1 MRFPHRR
8 PEIPLHPERRF
19 PMPDGDSLILGTN
32 NSAQNQTNLTVGLGD
47 ESGSYGLR
55 VQALDGIAVGG
66 RSAVGNGLEGI
77 SFSASGVAGTSTSE
91 DGVFG
96 RSTSGTGAHGTSVSG
111 SGVRGTSFQG
121 SAVEGFSFGLGAG
134 VTGIAPFQT
143 GPGVVGLS
151 QNSFGVRGQ
160 SGAAV
165 LLPPVGG
172 GPQFQKCAV
181 QGSSDEG
188 TGVRG
193 DSAHKVGV
201 RGRTFTGDA
210 VFGSCSDQPSGP
222 ATKGNGIHG
231 MAPHSSPNATT
242 GPFAGRFQGDVT
254 ISGHLWVGGHL
265 VGWPWW
271 WLSAPIVLAAGVS
284 TLDRKGEAVIKVPK
298 GLGAAHKNLRYQLT
312 AIGAAAPELHVAR
325 ELRGDAFKIAGG
337 KSGRKVSWQV
347 AGELKPGRVAA
358 KGAQEKP
365 FDEKLAQRFKR
376 QSRELMRHAA
386 ALRGETR
393 RR

>member
-1 MRFPHRR
+1 
-8 PEIPLHPERRF
+8 
-19 PMPDGDSLILGTN
+19 MPDGDSLILGTN
-32 NSAQNQTNLTVGLGD
+32 NNAQNQTNLTVGLGD

-77 SFSASGVAGTSTSE
+77 SFSASGVAGTSTSD

-143 GPGVVGLS
+143 GPGVVGVS

-160 SGAAV
+160 SGAAD

-210 VFGSCSDQPSGP
+210 MFGSCSDQPNGP

-231 MAPHSSPNATT
+231 MAPRSSPNATT
-242 GPFAGRFQGDVT
+242 GPFAGRFDGDVT
-254 ISGHLWVGGHL
+254 ISGHLWVGGRL
-265 VGWPWW
+265 VGWPWF
-271 WLSAPIVLAAGVS
+271 WLSAPIVLAAGVVV
-284 TLDRKGEAVIKVPK
+284 LDRKGEAVIRLPK
-298 GLGAAHKNLRYQLT
+298 GLGAAHKDFRYQLT
-312 AIGAAAPELHVAR
+312 AIGGAAAELHVAQ
-325 ELRGDAFKIAGG
+325 EIRGDLFKIAGG
-337 KSGRKVSWQV
+337 RNRLKVSWQV
-347 AGELKPGRVAA
+347 SGAPKPGRVAA
-358 KGAQEKP
+358 EHPQERP
-365 FDEKLAQRFKR
+365 FDERTAQQYRR
-376 QSRELMRHAA
+376 QAKELIRRVVELRER
-386 ALRGETR
+386 TPR
-393 RR
+393 RRAKR

>member
-1 MRFPHRR
+1 MS
-8 PEIPLHPERRF
+8 
-19 PMPDGDSLILGTN
+19 DGDSLILGTT
-32 NSAQNQTNLTVGLGD
+32 NSAQNQTDLTVGLGD
-47 ESGSYGLR
+47 EAGSYGLR

-77 SFSASGVAGTSTSE
+77 SFSASGVAGTSTSD

-143 GPGVVGLS
+143 GPGVVGIS

-210 VFGSCSDQPSGP
+210 VFGSCSDQPNGP
-222 ATKGNGIHG
+222 ATKGNAIHG

-242 GPFAGRFQGDVT
+242 GPFAGRFDGDVT

-271 WLSAPIVLAAGVS
+271 WLSVPIVVAAGLVA
-284 TLDRKGEAVIKVPK
+284 LDRKGEAVIKLPR
-298 GLGAAHKNLRYQLT
+298 GLGAAHKDFRYQLT
-312 AIGAAAPELHVAR
+312 AIGGAAPELHVAQ
-325 ELRGDAFKIAGG
+325 EIRGDSFKIAGG
-337 KSGRKVSWQV
+337 RSRLKVSWQV
-347 AGELKPGRVAA
+347 AGVPKPGRV
-358 KGAQEKP
+358 GVDLTQEKP
-365 FDEKLAQRFKR
+365 FDEKEAQQYRR
-376 QSRELMRHAA
+376 QSKELMRRVVE
-386 ALRGETR
+386 LREQAR
-393 RR
+393 RRRTKRA

>member
-1 MRFPHRR
+1 MA
-8 PEIPLHPERRF
+8 
-19 PMPDGDSLILGTN
+19 DGDSLILGTN
-32 NSAQNQTNLTVGLGD
+32 NNAQSQTDLNVGLGD
-47 ESGSYGLR
+47 EAGTYGLH

-77 SFSASGVAGTSTSE
+77 SFSASGVAGTSTSD

-96 RSTSGTGAHGTSVSG
+96 SSSTGTGSHGTSFGG

-121 SAVEGFSFGLGAG
+121 TAVEGFSFGTGAA
-134 VTGIAPFQT
+134 VTGVAPYQT
-143 GPGVVGLS
+143 GPGVVGFS

-160 SGAAV
+160 SGDAN

-210 VFGSCSDQPSGP
+210 VFGSCSDQPNGP

-231 MAPHSSPNATT
+231 TSPHSSPNATT
-242 GPFAGRFQGDVT
+242 GPFAGRFDGDVA
-254 ISGHLWVGGHL
+254 ISGNLWVGGRL
-265 VGWPWW
+265 VWWPWW
-271 WLSAPIVLAAGVS
+271 WLHVPVVLAAGLV
-284 TLDRKGEAVIKVPK
+284 TLDRKGEAAIKLPK
-298 GLGAAHKNLRYQLT
+298 GLGALHKDFRYQLT
-312 AIGAAAPELHVAR
+312 AVGGSGRDLHVAR
-325 ELRGDAFKIAGG
+325 EIRGDAFKIAGG
-337 KSGRKVSWQV
+337 TSRLKVSWQV
-347 AGELKPGRVAA
+347 AGVLKAGSVAVDRA
-358 KGAQEKP
+358 REKN
-365 FDEKLAQRFKR
+365 FDEKEAQAFR
-376 QSRELMRHAA
+376 REAKELVRRVS
-386 ALRGETR
+386 ALKDRAR
-393 RR
+393 RRSKR